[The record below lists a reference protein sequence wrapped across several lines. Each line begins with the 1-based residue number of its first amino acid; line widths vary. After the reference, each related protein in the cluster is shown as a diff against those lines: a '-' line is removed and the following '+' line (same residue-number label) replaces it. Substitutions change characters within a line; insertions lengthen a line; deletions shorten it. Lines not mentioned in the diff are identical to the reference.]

1 MSRHS
6 PFPPEVFKTISQAL
20 DHAAKGDG
28 AAVFYSPRGELEHA
42 LTYQELRQKAW
53 EMAQRLLAKG
63 FKRGERLGLMAE
75 TSPQF
80 MIFFHACQYAGLV
93 PCPLPFTL
101 YPGGKEAYIQRL
113 TTMAASARLAAI
125 LGPAPIRQCIEAA
138 GSGLHIGGMV
148 YEDLY
153 AIPPE
158 GTPQPN
164 GPHEAAYI
172 QYSSGSTAEPK
183 GVLVSQQALSANVQG
198 ILQHG
203 LKLRPSDRAF
213 SWLPFYH
220 DMGLVGFSIAPIFGG
235 CSVDYLSPS
244 TFARNPGL
252 WISLMSA
259 NGTTITYAPTFG
271 YQLAARRF
279 KPECGSLD
287 LSPLRVAGIGGDMI
301 RIQALEEFAT
311 ALAGTGFRRE
321 AFQPGYGMAEAVLSI
336 AFGELGQ
343 GAVLDNSGPDET
355 EYVVCGRPLPGLE
368 LIITDPDGRPLP
380 DTLIGEI
387 RVKGPSIM
395 AGYFSNPEA
404 TSASMDSQGYLLTG
418 DLGYLVNGQLV
429 VTGRAKDLI
438 IVRGRNIWPQDVEWT
453 VEELASLKPGS
464 VAAIGVERDSQEQL
478 VVLVQCGLQDEE
490 ERQNL
495 YRRIVSIMGETMGL
509 TADVIFVPPHTLPF
523 TTSGKISRARART
536 LFLEGKIGV
545 TPPRPI
551 PAFREEIHEHH

>member
-1 MSRHS
+1 MPKHS
-6 PFPPEVFKTISQAL
+6 PLPPEDFKTISLAL

-28 AAVFYSPRGELEHA
+28 AAVFYSSRGELEHA
-42 LTYQELRQKAW
+42 LTYRELKQRAW
-53 EMAQRLLAKG
+53 DMAQRLLAKG
-63 FKRGERLGLMAE
+63 FRRGDRLGLMAE

-80 MIFFHACQYAGLV
+80 LVFFHACQYAGLI

-113 TTMAASARLAAI
+113 TTMAISAKLVAI
-125 LGPAPIRQCIEAA
+125 IGPSPIRQCMEAA
-138 GSGLHIGGMV
+138 GVGLQVGGMV

-153 AIPPE
+153 AMSPD
-158 GTPQPN
+158 GDPQPN
-164 GPHEAAYI
+164 APHEAAYI

-183 GVLVSQQALSANVQG
+183 GVLVTQQALCANVQG
-198 ILQHG
+198 ILRHG

-220 DMGLVGFSIAPIFGG
+220 DMGLVGFSIAPVFGG

-252 WISLMSA
+252 WLSLMSA
-259 NGTTITYAPTFG
+259 NGSTITYAPTFG

-279 KPECGSLD
+279 KPAYGSLD

-301 RIQALEEFAT
+301 RIQALDEFTT

-336 AFGELGQ
+336 TFGEVGR
-343 GAVLDNSGPDET
+343 GPVLDSSSPSQE
-355 EYVVCGRPLPGLE
+355 EYVICGRPLPGLE
-368 LIITDPDGRPLP
+368 LIITDPEGKPLP
-380 DTLIGEI
+380 DTIIGEI

-395 AGYFSNPEA
+395 AEYFSNPEA
-404 TSASMDSQGYLLTG
+404 TAAIMDPRGYLVTG
-418 DLGYLVNGQLV
+418 DLGYLVEGQLV

-464 VAAIGVERDSQEQL
+464 VAAIGVERDGEEQL
-478 VVLVQCGLQDEE
+478 VVLVQCGLQEVE
-490 ERQNL
+490 ERQSL
-495 YRRIVSIMGETMGL
+495 YRQIIEIMGETMGL
-509 TADVIFVPPHTLPF
+509 TAEVIFIPPHSLPF

-536 LFLEGKIGV
+536 LFLEGKIGN
-545 TPPRPI
+545 RPSGE
-551 PAFREEIHEHH
+551 AFHEHY

>member
-1 MSRHS
+1 MSKHS
-6 PFPPEVFKTISQAL
+6 PPPPQSFKTISQAL

-42 LTYQELRQKAW
+42 LTYRELKQRAW
-53 EMAQRLLAKG
+53 DMAQRLLTKG
-63 FKRGERLGLMAE
+63 FKRGDRLGLMAE

-80 MIFFHACQYAGLV
+80 LVFFHACQYAGLI

-113 TTMAASARLAAI
+113 TTMAASARLVAI

-138 GSGLHIGGMV
+138 GNGLQIGGMV

-153 AIPPE
+153 ATEPD
-158 GTPQPN
+158 GAPQPN
-164 GPHEAAYI
+164 AAHEVAYI

-183 GVLVSQQALSANVQG
+183 GVLVTQQALCANVQG
-198 ILQHG
+198 ILEHG

-259 NGTTITYAPTFG
+259 NGSTITYAPTFG

-301 RIQALEEFAT
+301 RIQALEEFAMT
-311 ALAGTGFRRE
+311 LASTGFRRE

-336 AFGELGQ
+336 TFGELGQ
-343 GAVLDNSGPDET
+343 GAVLDNSNET
-355 EYVVCGRPLPGLE
+355 EHVICGRPLPGLE
-368 LIITDPDGRPLP
+368 LIITDPEGRPVP
-380 DTLIGEI
+380 DTTIGEI
-387 RVKGPSIM
+387 RVKGPSITT
-395 AGYFSNPEA
+395 GYFSNPEA
-404 TSASMDSQGYLLTG
+404 TSATMDPQGYLVTG
-418 DLGYLVNGQLV
+418 DLGYLVKGQLV

-464 VAAIGVERDSQEQL
+464 VVAIGIERDDEEQL
-478 VVLVQCGLQDEE
+478 VVLVQCGLQDAEA
-490 ERQNL
+490 RQTL
-495 YRRIVSIMGETMGL
+495 HKRIIGIMGETMGL
-509 TADVIFVPPHTLPF
+509 TATVIFVPPHTLPF
-523 TTSGKISRARART
+523 TTSGKISRTRART
-536 LFLEGKIGV
+536 LFLEGKIGA
-545 TPPRPI
+545 RPLG
-551 PAFREEIHEHH
+551 EVSYEHH